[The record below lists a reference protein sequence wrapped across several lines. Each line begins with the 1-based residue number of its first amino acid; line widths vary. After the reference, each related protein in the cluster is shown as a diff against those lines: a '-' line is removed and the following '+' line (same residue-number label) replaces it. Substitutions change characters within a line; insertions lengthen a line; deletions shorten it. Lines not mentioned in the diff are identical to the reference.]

1 MDKRVAAFALV
12 FCTLAGCRAV
22 DGVYSPGCMAHVGS
36 RIHLNDSEFVW
47 EKFTDQ
53 ASVDEDGNTIDP
65 FPGYPRHGMYQVDG
79 HNIVLNFD
87 DDESIETL
95 RVREHQGRYLLL
107 TRPQAEAWDATGQLD
122 TCVLTR
128 ENEQ

>member
-1 MDKRVAAFALV
+1 
-12 FCTLAGCRAV
+12 
-22 DGVYSPGCMAHVGS
+22 MAHVGS

-53 ASVDEDGNTIDP
+53 LGLDDDGNKIDP
-65 FPGYPRHGMYQVDG
+65 FPGYPRRGTYRIDG
-79 HNIVLNFD
+79 HSIILNFS

-95 RVREHQGRYLLL
+95 QLREHQGRYLLL
-107 TRPQAEAWDATGQLD
+107 TRPQAEAWDATGQFD
-122 TCVLTR
+122 DCVLTR